1 MDGKM
6 ACFSRFTENKGEI
19 QLERSTSQQF
29 HISEKVMK
37 VFE

>member
-29 HISEKVMK
+29 HISEKSNES
-37 VFE
+37 F